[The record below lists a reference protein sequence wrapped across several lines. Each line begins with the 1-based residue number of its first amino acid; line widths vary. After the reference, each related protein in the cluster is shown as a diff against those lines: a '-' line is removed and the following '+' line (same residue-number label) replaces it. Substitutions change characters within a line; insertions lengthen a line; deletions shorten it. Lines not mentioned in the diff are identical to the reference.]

1 MNSIKIVI
9 ADDHKGLADMMKNF
23 IEKNSKYRVID
34 IATSS
39 AEQLEIMGKHNPDVI
54 ITDIMR
60 KGESIS
66 GLDIV
71 RVCEKQDKKVKFILV
86 TASTKQEFVK
96 ENGEMPKN
104 VIGYLKKP
112 FEWNEIIEELQKAEL
127 VIGNCS
133 GGLEQSYYILP
144 IIDLDKELTAEEK
157 TILQQLDIRIKEKEY
172 TQHEYDIVK
181 QKLLFY
187 YNPDE
192 DIEESKEY
200 KQNLSDKIITIDEY
214 KKLWN
219 KLDYLDE
226 KYIYK
231 K

>member
-1 MNSIKIVI
+1 MSSIKIVI
-9 ADDHKGLADMMKNF
+9 ADDHKGLAEMMKNF
-23 IEKNSKYRVID
+23 IEKNSKFRVLD

-39 AEQLEIMGKHNPDVI
+39 KEQLEIMGKHNPDVI
-54 ITDIMR
+54 ITDIVR

-86 TASTKQEFVK
+86 TASTKQELVK

-127 VIGNCS
+127 VIVNCS
-133 GGLEQSYYILP
+133 GGLEEKYYVLP
-144 IIDLDKELTAEEK
+144 VINLYEELSAEEK
-157 TILQQLDIRIKEKEY
+157 NILHQLDIEIKEKDY
-172 TQHEYDIVK
+172 TQHEFDIVK

-187 YNPDE
+187 YDPEE

-200 KQNLSDKIITIDEY
+200 KENLSDKNITIDEY
-214 KKLWN
+214 KRLWN

>member
-1 MNSIKIVI
+1 MSSIKIVI
-9 ADDHKGLADMMKNF
+9 ADDHIGLAEMMKNF
-23 IEKNSKYRVID
+23 IEKNSKFRVID

-39 AEQLEIMGKHNPDVI
+39 AEQLEIMGKYNPDVI

-66 GLDIV
+66 GLDII

-86 TASTKQEFVK
+86 TASAKQEFVK
-96 ENGEMPKN
+96 QNGEMPKN

-112 FEWNEIIEELQKAEL
+112 FEWNEIIEELQKAQL
-127 VIGNCS
+127 LISNCS
-133 GGLEQSYYILP
+133 GGLDEKYYVLP
-144 IIDLDKELTAEEK
+144 IIDLDEELSAEEK
-157 TILQQLDIRIKEKEY
+157 TILQQLDIKIKTKEY

-187 YNPDE
+187 YNPEE
-192 DIEESKEY
+192 DVEESKEY
-200 KQNLSDKIITIDEY
+200 KQNLSQKNITIDEY

>member
-9 ADDHKGLADMMKNF
+9 ADDHIGLAEMMKNF
-23 IEKNSKYRVID
+23 IEKNSKFRVID

-54 ITDIMR
+54 ITDIVR

-112 FEWNEIIEELQKAEL
+112 FEWNELIEELEKAEL

-133 GGLEQSYYILP
+133 GGLEQNYYILP

-157 TILQQLDIRIKEKEY
+157 TVLQQLDIEIKKKEY

-187 YNPDE
+187 YNPEE

-200 KQNLSDKIITIDEY
+200 KQNLNDKNITIDEY

>member
-1 MNSIKIVI
+1 MDKFKILI
-9 ADDHKGLADMMKNF
+9 ADDNKALAGMIKSF
-23 IEKNSKYRVID
+23 IEKNSKFKILD

-39 AEQLEIMGKHNPDVI
+39 AEQLELMGKHNPDLI

-66 GLDIV
+66 GLDII

-86 TASTKQEFVK
+86 TASTKQEFVNG
-96 ENGEMPKN
+96 NGEMPKN

-112 FEWNEIIEELQKAEL
+112 FEWNDIIEELQKAEL
-127 VIGNCS
+127 VIANCS
-133 GGLEQSYYILP
+133 GGLNQNYYILP
-144 IIDLDKELTAEEK
+144 IIDLDEELTDEEK
-157 TILQQLDIRIKEKEY
+157 TILQQLDIKIKKKEY

-187 YNPDE
+187 YNPEE

-200 KQNLSDKIITIDEY
+200 KKNLSDKNITIAEY

>member
-1 MNSIKIVI
+1 MNSIKIII
-9 ADDHKGLADMMKNF
+9 ADDHIGLAEMMRNF
-23 IEKNSKYRVID
+23 IEKNSKFRVID

-39 AEQLEIMGKHNPDVI
+39 ADQLEIMGKYNPDVI
-54 ITDIMR
+54 ITDIVR

-133 GGLEQSYYILP
+133 GGLDKSYYILP

-157 TILQQLDIRIKEKEY
+157 TILQQLDIEIKKK
-172 TQHEYDIVK
+172 DI
-181 QKLLFY
+181 
-187 YNPDE
+187 
-192 DIEESKEY
+192 
-200 KQNLSDKIITIDEY
+200 
-214 KKLWN
+214 N
-219 KLDYLDE
+219 K
-226 KYIYK
+226 
-231 K
+231 

>member
-23 IEKNSKYRVID
+23 IEKNSKFRVID

-54 ITDIMR
+54 ITDIVR

-112 FEWNEIIEELQKAEL
+112 FEWNELIEELEKAEL

-133 GGLEQSYYILP
+133 GGLEQNYYILP

-157 TILQQLDIRIKEKEY
+157 TVLQQLDIEIKKKEY

-187 YNPDE
+187 YNPEE
-192 DIEESKEY
+192 DIEELKEY
-200 KQNLSDKIITIDEY
+200 KQNLNDKNITIDEY

>member
-1 MNSIKIVI
+1 MNSIKIII
-9 ADDHKGLADMMKNF
+9 ADDHIGLAEMMRNF
-23 IEKNSKYRVID
+23 IEKNSKFRVID

-39 AEQLEIMGKHNPDVI
+39 ADQLEIMGKYNPDVI
-54 ITDIMR
+54 ITDIVR

-133 GGLEQSYYILP
+133 GGLDKSYYILP

-157 TILQQLDIRIKEKEY
+157 TILQQLDIEIKKKEY

-187 YNPDE
+187 YNPEE
-192 DIEESKEY
+192 DIEEAKEY
-200 KQNLSDKIITIDEY
+200 KKNLSDKNITIDEC
-214 KKLWN
+214 KKIWN